1 MYFTDDSLFPENMQ
15 PTIITA
21 APFGPEWLPGDVED
35 LPVSFK
41 DQVQAAVDCYN
52 AGATMLHVH
61 VRDPKTGQG
70 SSNFDQYNEFI
81 GMLRN
86 AVPKMILQVG
96 GSISFAPHTADAKA
110 KWLDYDTRHMLTEL
124 NPKPDC
130 VTITTG
136 TTLWDVTQAFIPGD
150 ADGTHLADPKVAA
163 AWADMVVDSTSKFY
177 LEHLK
182 RLSANKIQPYFVP
195 GHVHQLEIIERLLRA
210 GVYKGPLNLA
220 LCGYGG
226 GSMGRNP
233 FDWMEMLRRT
243 PHGASSVTFW
253 SSMRGNI
260 AIQTPGD
267 DSRRSRARRYRR
279 QHLGHA
285 QEALADG
292 EAGRVGGEA
301 ERAIRPQG
309 RQRRRGA
316 QDDEDRRLVR
326 DGGRDALQPR
336 PAAEPAGRL
345 QGVPD
350 LRDRRA
356 AAQGLGR
363 THEFH
368 QHPVATGAGKD
379 EILFVI
385 KYVSVMS
392 NHSCRHDAPIPAGEL
407 RSAPGPGPLGRDAV
421 TVAVTC

>member
-70 SSNFDQYNEFI
+70 STNFDQYNELI

-96 GSISFAPHTADAKA
+96 GSISFAPHTDGAKA

-130 VTITTG
+130 VTVTTG
-136 TTLWDVTQAFIPGD
+136 TTLWDITQAFVAGD
-150 ADGTHLADPKVAA
+150 ADGTHLDDPKVAA
-163 AWADMVVDSTSKFY
+163 AWSGMVVDSTPAFY
-177 LEHLK
+177 VEHLK
-182 RLSANKIQPYFVP
+182 RLSKNRIQPYFVP
-195 GHVHQLEIIERLLRA
+195 ASVHQLEIIERLLRA

-226 GSMGRNP
+226 GTMGRNP

-243 PHGASSVTFW
+243 PHGRVERHLLEQHARQHRDPDNGDRSSALTCASATKTTSGTCTRSAGPPSSKSNGLSSRASS
-253 SSMRGNI
+253 S
-260 AIQTPGD
+260 AA
-267 DSRRSRARRYRR
+267 RSRPATKRAR
-279 QHLGHA
+279 
-285 QEALADG
+285 
-292 EAGRVGGEA
+292 
-301 ERAIRPQG
+301 
-309 RQRRRGA
+309 
-316 QDDEDRRLVR
+316 
-326 DGGRDALQPR
+326 
-336 PAAEPAGRL
+336 
-345 QGVPD
+345 
-350 LRDRRA
+350 
-356 AAQGLGR
+356 
-363 THEFH
+363 
-368 QHPVATGAGKD
+368 
-379 EILFVI
+379 
-385 KYVSVMS
+385 S
-392 NHSCRHDAPIPAGEL
+392 
-407 RSAPGPGPLGRDAV
+407 
-421 TVAVTC
+421 